1 MRNKLSDIERL
12 SYLFDCETESN
23 FQEKNIG
30 KT

>member
-1 MRNKLSDIERL
+1 MRNKLSDTERL
-12 SYLFDCETESN
+12 SYLFDRGTESN